1 MSNTY
6 SKVGFYNQDAANN
19 FYNIYTSNASIN
31 DLNNSQI
38 GLPANALIISSP
50 YDKVKNHD
58 KMTPAIAMT
67 DGDGTLLPLT
77 YSCNSSDFKINEST
91 NTMSVNWD
99 KANTLFSIETMKDNI
114 KSLQN
119 TIGAM
124 TDRFNTLLDSKSICK
139 ISEEQSIVSY
149 FNKTTYELC
158 MGSYLNQKLTL
169 AGGKT
174 NKINLGIVSYESSAS
189 STNVKVG
196 TFFDYNI
203 SRYTTC
209 IAYQIDTSYNIED
222 IDEIIYNN
230 YISRYSYIIFNR
242 VNSSA
247 VAPIISTKSNPN
259 EIIISNA
266 DIYNHE
272 HQVIG
277 TYTYFIYPA
286 INTTKS
292 QTNKINCY
300 IPSIGNYLGSNFID
314 MEFTWYYSTDAANRF
329 AAYTDPDTSTP
340 PPVES

>member
-6 SKVGFYNQDAANN
+6 SKVGFYNQEAANN

-67 DGDGTLLPLT
+67 DGNGTLLPLT
-77 YSCNSSDFKINEST
+77 YSCNLSDFSISETT

-99 KANTLFSIETMKDNI
+99 KVDNLSYINTMKTDI

-119 TIGAM
+119 AMGAM
-124 TDRFNTLLDSKSICK
+124 IGRFNALLDSNAICK

-149 FNKTTYELC
+149 FDKTTYELC
-158 MGSYLNQKLTL
+158 MGTYLNQKLTL
-169 AGGKT
+169 AKGT
-174 NKINLGIVSYESSAS
+174 PINLGVVSYEGSDS
-189 STNVKVG
+189 STNG
-196 TFFDYNI
+196 NAITFFDENI

-209 IAYQIDTSYNIED
+209 IAYQIDTNYNIED
-222 IDEIIYNN
+222 IDEIMYN

-242 VNSSA
+242 INSSA
-247 VAPIISTKSNPN
+247 FAPIISTKSNPN
-259 EIIISNA
+259 EIIISNG
-266 DIYNHE
+266 DIYNHQ
-272 HQVIG
+272 HQRIG

-286 INTTKS
+286 STYTTP

-300 IPSIGNYLGSNFID
+300 IPSIGNYLDSNFTDI
-314 MEFTWYYSTDAANRF
+314 EIKWQYSTDAANRF
-329 AAYTDPDTSTP
+329 EPLISTP
-340 PPVES
+340 PSEQPN

>member
-6 SKVGFYNQDAANN
+6 SKVGFYNQEAANN

-38 GLPANALIISSP
+38 VLPANALIISSP

-67 DGDGTLLPLT
+67 DGNGILLPLT
-77 YSCNSSDFKINEST
+77 YSCNSSDFNINEST
-91 NTMSVNWD
+91 NTMSVNWN
-99 KANTLFSIETMKDNI
+99 KVNTLSSINTMETDI

-119 TIGAM
+119 AMGAM
-124 TDRFNTLLDSKSICK
+124 IARFNAMLDSNAIYK

-149 FNKTTYELC
+149 FDKTTYELC

-169 AGGKT
+169 AEGKT
-174 NKINLGIVSYESSAS
+174 NKINLGEVSYESSAS
-189 STNVKVG
+189 TTNKVG

-222 IDEIIYNN
+222 IDEILYNN
-230 YISRYSYIIFNR
+230 YISKYSYIIFNR
-242 VNSSA
+242 KNSSA
-247 VAPIISTKSNPN
+247 RVPIISTKSNPN

-340 PPVES
+340 PPVER